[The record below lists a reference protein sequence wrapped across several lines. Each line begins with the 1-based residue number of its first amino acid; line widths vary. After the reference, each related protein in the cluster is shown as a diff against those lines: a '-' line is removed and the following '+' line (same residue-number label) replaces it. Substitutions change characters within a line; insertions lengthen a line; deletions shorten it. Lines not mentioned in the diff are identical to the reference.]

1 MRPERSK
8 SSSKQQ
14 HSRVHVLPL
23 TVVLVFSAVLI
34 TAVVA
39 AQRYLS
45 NPRNLPV
52 KTMAIK
58 GKFRHLDRDNLRR
71 VMSKAIDGGFFTTD
85 IQLIRQAGLSLPWVD
100 DVSITR
106 VWPDQLIMEVT
117 EQQPVARWG
126 DKALVNERGQVFY
139 PVKPMRKWPE
149 LRLSG
154 VDEKAPVVL
163 DFYSQVKVD
172 FAALDLQIR
181 SLALDERAEW
191 NIQLNNGLQIVL
203 GRNEAA
209 DRLQRFLRLYGEISS
224 KELKPARVDLRY
236 EQGFAVDW
244 QEQNTGSGQESDA

>member
-8 SSSKQQ
+8 PAGKQQ
-14 HSRVHVLPL
+14 RSRGHVMPL
-23 TVVLVFSAVLI
+23 TVVLVFSALLV
-34 TAVVA
+34 TALVA
-39 AQRYLS
+39 VNQYLS
-45 NPRNLPV
+45 NPRNLPI
-52 KTMAIK
+52 KTIAIK

-85 IQLIRQAGLSLPWVD
+85 IQRIRQAGLSLPWVD

-126 DKALVNERGQVFY
+126 DKALVNGRGQVFY

-154 VDEKAPVVL
+154 ADEKAPVVL
-163 DFYSQVKVD
+163 GFYTRVKAA
-172 FAALDLQIR
+172 FAARNLHIR

-191 NIQLNNGLQIVL
+191 NMRLDNGLEIVL
-203 GRNEAA
+203 GRDDAA
-209 DRLQRFLRLYGEISS
+209 ERLQRFLGLYGEISS
-224 KELKPARVDLRY
+224 KELKPVRADLRY

-244 QEQNTGSGQESDA
+244 QEQDTGSGQESDA

>member
-1 MRPERSK
+1 MRPEPSK
-8 SSSKQQ
+8 SAGKQQ
-14 HSRVHVLPL
+14 RSRMHVLPL
-23 TVVLVFSAVLI
+23 TVVLVFSAMLV

-39 AQRYLS
+39 AKQYLA

-85 IQLIRQAGLSLPWVD
+85 IQRIRQAGLSLPWVD

-126 DKALVNERGQVFY
+126 DKALVNGRGQVFY

-163 DFYSQVKVD
+163 DFYAQVKAD
-172 FAALDLQIR
+172 FVARGLQIQ
-181 SLALDERAEW
+181 SLALNERAEW
-191 NIQLNNGLQIVL
+191 KIQLNSGLQIIL
-203 GRNEAA
+203 GRNDAA
-209 DRLQRFLRLYGEISS
+209 DRLQRFLGLYGEISG
-224 KELKPARVDLRY
+224 KELKPVRVDLRY

-244 QEQNTGSGQESDA
+244 QEQDTGSGPGSDA